1 MPDHRAK
8 PLTGKTALITGA
20 ARRLGRASA
29 LALAQ
34 AGADVAI
41 TFRNSA
47 RDAQGTVVDLAGTGV
62 RAFAVRCD
70 VTDEASVRGMM
81 NDVGRELGRID
92 ILVNNAANYETAEF
106 EKLTVRQWDAIFASN
121 TRGPFLVSREALK
134 WMRRSRGKNSPAV
147 EAKIINMGSLGGL
160 RPWATH
166 AHYCSSKAALHMLT
180 KVMAKALAPEIAVN
194 AVAPGMIDLGEK
206 AAESFMRRMAK
217 QTPMLRNGRADEI
230 AAAVLFFATAPQF
243 ITGQILAVDGGL
255 GL

>member
-1 MPDHRAK
+1 MQSLQAK
-8 PLTGKTALITGA
+8 PLQGKTALVTGA

-41 TFRNSA
+41 TFRNSV
-47 RDAQGTVVDLAGTGV
+47 REAQETIVDISALGV
-62 RAFAVRCD
+62 RAFALRCD
-70 VTDEASVRGMM
+70 VTDEASVRAMM
-81 NDVGRELGRID
+81 KEAGRELGRID
-92 ILVNNAANYETAEF
+92 ILVNNAGNYETVEF
-106 EKLTVRQWDAIFASN
+106 EKLTVQQWDAIFASN
-121 TRGPFLVSREALK
+121 TRGPFLVAREALK
-134 WMRRSRGKNSPAV
+134 WMRRKRPGMKRV

-180 KVMAKALAPEIAVN
+180 KVMAKALAPDFAVN

-206 AAESFMRRMAK
+206 SAAAFMRRMAK
-217 QTPMLRNGRADEI
+217 QTPMRRNGRGEEI
-230 AAAVLFFATAPQF
+230 AEAVLFFATAPQF